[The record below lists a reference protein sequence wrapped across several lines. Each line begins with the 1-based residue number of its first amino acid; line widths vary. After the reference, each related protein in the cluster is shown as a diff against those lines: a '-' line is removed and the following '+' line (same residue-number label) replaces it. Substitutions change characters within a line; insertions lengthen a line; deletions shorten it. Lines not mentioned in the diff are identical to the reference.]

1 MWPRLIASKILRKR
15 VGSNNFVADF
25 PSDTETLLELPP
37 LDKKYFSAGSLLPD
51 HEETETY
58 K

>member
-15 VGSNNFVADF
+15 VESNNFVADF
-25 PSDTETLLELPP
+25 PSCSDAWLELPV
-37 LDKKYFSAGSLLPD
+37 LDKKYFSSGSILSD
-51 HEETETY
+51 HQETQHY